1 MKLKLS
7 LLLFLV
13 ILSSGFAQNKVKI
26 SGTILDK
33 DLKQAV
39 PYATISVKENGLV
52 VTGAITDDNGNFTVT
67 NLAAKNYSVDIQFI
81 GYKTLHKGVDLTK
94 GADLQLGTLYLQS
107 ESTTLDGV
115 NIVAEHSTIE
125 QKIDRKVINVGRDLT
140 TAGATASEIMNNI
153 PSVNVDQDG
162 KLSLRGNENVRVLVD
177 GRPTNIEASQLLKQI
192 PSSSIKKIELITNP
206 SAKYNPEGMSGIIN
220 IILHKNSND
229 GFNGSLSSGVTMK
242 NQPRGNTTLDLN
254 YRTGKVNFFGNGGN
268 NFGKSFGGGDMYR
281 FDQNSS
287 QLIRTAND
295 NDSYLYKLGMDYYI
309 NDHNTLSFYTNQTT
323 TDGNSA
329 VQTEVFYPAGTF
341 KNIDQKASYDTN
353 NSNSTY
359 NLAYK
364 HLFKKEGHTLD
375 IEGNYSTFKNDQWA
389 DFNTLIGSEKGY
401 YIDQIE
407 DKNNMSTVNID
418 YVNPLSKTA
427 RLELGAES
435 RITRSENTYMS
446 DNPLPESVKNSN
458 YNYDTDIFSG
468 YITFGQ
474 KFTKFSY
481 QLGAR
486 VESYQVNTKINGE
499 KSFKDDYITL
509 YPSAYLTYSLTDK
522 NSFQMSYSR
531 RVDRPGLWQTKPIR
545 EFSTPTVT
553 SIGNPELKPQ
563 FTNSIELNYTRVL
576 SKGSLTA
583 GVYYRSINDEI
594 NRVFYEDVDA
604 SNENAMIMSYDNFD
618 RNSSYGFEVSANYRL
633 TSWWDVQPAIDFSS
647 LSQKG
652 LISIKNE
659 QTGNLDFMQR
669 EIDANAFNAR
679 LNSNFKVT
687 NNLRLNLFGFYRGPV
702 DGIQVNS
709 KEMYKIDAGARYSM
723 LQNKLTF
730 SLRVN
735 DIFDTMK
742 YAFESEYPYPQK
754 GQFFWESQNVY
765 FGVNYLFGG
774 AKNKA
779 MQRKNREDN
788 TKQGSAG
795 GLF

>member
-7 LLLFLV
+7 LLLFFG
-13 ILSSGFAQNKVKI
+13 ILTSSFAQNKVKI
-26 SGTILDK
+26 SGNILDK

-39 PYATISVKENGLV
+39 PYATISVKENGIV
-52 VTGAITDDNGNFTVT
+52 VTGAMTDDNGNFIVP

-81 GYKTLHKGVDLTK
+81 GYKTLHKQADLTN
-94 GADLQLGTLYLQS
+94 GSDLNLGVLYI
-107 ESTTLDGV
+107 EAEAITLDGV
-115 NIVAEHSTIE
+115 HIVAEHSTIE

-162 KLSLRGNENVRVLVD
+162 KLSLRGNDNVRVLVD

-242 NQPRGNTTLDLN
+242 NEPRGNTTLDLN

-268 NFGKSFGGGDMYR
+268 NFGKSYNGGNMYR
-281 FDQNSS
+281 FDQKSS
-287 QLIRTAND
+287 QVLTMNND
-295 NDSYLYKLGMDYYI
+295 NDSYLYKLGMDYFI
-309 NDHNTLSFYTNQTT
+309 NDNNTLSFYTNQNTI
-323 TDGNSA
+323 DGISE
-329 VQTEVFYPAGTF
+329 VRTEIFYPKGVF
-341 KNIDQKASYDTN
+341 EDIDQKTNYDS
-353 NSNSTY
+353 SNRNGTY

-375 IEGNYSTFKNDQWA
+375 VEANYSDYTSKQVAN
-389 DFNTLIGSEKGY
+389 FNTLEGNTTDFYSDH
-401 YIDQIE
+401 ID
-407 DKNNMSTVNID
+407 DKNNLTTVNID

-427 RLELGAES
+427 TLELGAES
-435 RITRSENTYMS
+435 RITRSENTYQS
-446 DNPLPESVKNSN
+446 NNSRPETIKDSN
-458 YNYDTDIFSG
+458 YNYDTDIFSA

-474 KFTKFSY
+474 KFSKFSY

-486 VESYQVNTKINGE
+486 VESYQVDAKTNGA

-509 YPSAYLTYSLTDK
+509 YPSAYLTYNLSDSNTL
-522 NSFQMSYSR
+522 QLSYSR
-531 RVDRPGLWQTKPIR
+531 RVDRPGLFQTKPIR
-545 EFSTPTVT
+545 EFSTPTVV

-563 FTNSIELNYTRVL
+563 FTNSVELNYTKLL
-576 SKGSLTA
+576 SKGSITG
-583 GVYYRSINDEI
+583 GVYYRRINDEI
-594 NRVFYEDVDA
+594 NRVVYQDVES

-618 RNSSYGFEVSANYRL
+618 NNSAYGFELSANYRL
-633 TSWWDVQPAIDFSS
+633 TTWWDIQPAVDFSS

-652 LISIKNE
+652 LIAIKNPVSE
-659 QTGNLDFMQR
+659 KLDFMER
-669 EIDANAFNAR
+669 EVDANAFNAR

-687 NNLRLNLFGFYRGPV
+687 KNFRLNLFGFYRGPV
-702 DGIQVNS
+702 DGIQMNS

-723 LQNKLTF
+723 LNNKLTF

-742 YAFESEYPYPQK
+742 YAFDSEYPFPQK
-754 GQFFWESQNVY
+754 GQFHWESQNVY

-774 AKNKA
+774 SKNKA
-779 MQRKNREDN
+779 MQRKYREDN
-788 TKQGSAG
+788 TKQGSG
-795 GLF
+795 GGMF

>member
-7 LLLFLV
+7 LLLFFG
-13 ILSSGFAQNKVKI
+13 ILTSSFAQNKVKI
-26 SGTILDK
+26 SGNILDK

-39 PYATISVKENGLV
+39 PYATISVKENGIV
-52 VTGAITDDNGNFTVT
+52 VTGAMTDDNGNFTVP
-67 NLAAKNYSVDIQFI
+67 NLGAKNYSVDIQFI
-81 GYKTLHKGVDLTK
+81 GYKTLHKQADLTN
-94 GADLQLGTLYLQS
+94 GSDLNLGVLYIES
-107 ESTTLDGV
+107 EAITLDGV
-115 NIVAEHSTIE
+115 NIIAEHSTIE

-162 KLSLRGNENVRVLVD
+162 KLSLRGNDNVRVLVD

-242 NQPRGNTTLDLN
+242 NEPRGNTTLDLN

-268 NFGKSFGGGDMYR
+268 NFGKSYNGGNMYR
-281 FDQNSS
+281 FDQKSS
-287 QLIRTAND
+287 QVLTMNND
-295 NDSYLYKLGMDYYI
+295 NDSYLYKLGMDYFI
-309 NDHNTLSFYTNQTT
+309 NDNNTLSFYTNQNTI
-323 TDGNSA
+323 DGISE
-329 VQTEVFYPAGTF
+329 VRTEIFYPKGVF
-341 KNIDQKASYDTN
+341 KDIDQYTNYDS
-353 NSNSTY
+353 SNRNGTY

-375 IEGNYSTFKNDQWA
+375 VEANYSDYTSKQVAN
-389 DFNTLIGSEKGY
+389 FNTLEGKTTDFYSDH
-401 YIDQIE
+401 ID
-407 DKNNMSTVNID
+407 DKNNMTTVNID

-427 RLELGAES
+427 TLELGAES
-435 RITRSENTYMS
+435 RITRSENTYQS
-446 DNPLPESVKNSN
+446 NNSRPETIKDSN
-458 YNYDTDIFSG
+458 YNYDTDIFSA
-468 YITFGQ
+468 YVTFGQ
-474 KFTKFSY
+474 KFSKFSY

-486 VESYQVNTKINGE
+486 VESYQVDAKTNGS

-509 YPSAYLTYSLTDK
+509 YPSAYLTYNLTDS
-522 NSFQMSYSR
+522 NTLQLSYSR
-531 RVDRPGLWQTKPIR
+531 RVDRPGLFQTKPIR
-545 EFSTPTVT
+545 EFSTPTVV
-553 SIGNPELKPQ
+553 SIGNPELRPQ
-563 FTNSIELNYTRVL
+563 FTNSIELNYTKIL
-576 SKGSLTA
+576 SKGSITA
-583 GVYYRSINDEI
+583 GVYYRRINDEI
-594 NRVFYEDVDA
+594 NRVVYQDVES

-618 RNSSYGFEVSANYRL
+618 NNSAYGFEISANYRL
-633 TSWWDVQPAIDFSS
+633 TTWWDIQPAVDFSA

-652 LISIKNE
+652 LIAIKNPVTE
-659 QTGNLDFMQR
+659 KLDFTQR
-669 EIDANAFNAR
+669 EVDANAFNAR

-687 NNLRLNLFGFYRGPV
+687 KNFRLNLFGFYRGPV
-702 DGIQVNS
+702 DGIQMNS

-723 LQNKLTF
+723 LNNKLTF

-742 YAFESEYPYPQK
+742 YAFDSEYPFPQK
-754 GQFFWESQNVY
+754 GQFTWESQNVY

-774 AKNKA
+774 SKNKA
-779 MQRKNREDN
+779 MQRKHREDN

-795 GLF
+795 GMF